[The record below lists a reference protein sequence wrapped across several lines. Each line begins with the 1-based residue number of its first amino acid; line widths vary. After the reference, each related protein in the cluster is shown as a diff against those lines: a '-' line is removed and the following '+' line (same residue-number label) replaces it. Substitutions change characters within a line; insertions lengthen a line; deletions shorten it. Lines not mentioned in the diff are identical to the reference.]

1 LTDGERVLIRAL
13 ASQELL
19 HSPQSNRE
27 GQDPDFEPARQVHF
41 ALTRERLHAGSS
53 AEGLIDTL
61 LLAHEQGLDP
71 MSLPLEEADRNLLA
85 AVLMDEHEELTPELL
100 ENSIRS
106 LRRRVLRRQMDDLQH
121 QLKEAEQR
129 QDSTSAARLL
139 QERVKVRRAM
149 TALGESA

>member
-1 LTDGERVLIRAL
+1 M
-13 ASQELL
+13 
-19 HSPQSNRE
+19 
-27 GQDPDFEPARQVHF
+27 HF

-53 AEGLIDTL
+53 AEVLIDAL

-106 LRRRVLRRQMDDLQH
+106 LRRRVFRRQLEDLQH
-121 QLKEAEQR
+121 QLKEAERR
-129 QDSTSAARLL
+129 QDSASAARLL
-139 QERVKVRRAM
+139 QERIKLRRAM
-149 TALGESA
+149 TAMGESRRIEGRAVPGKSLRETATVTLAERSKCLNQKA